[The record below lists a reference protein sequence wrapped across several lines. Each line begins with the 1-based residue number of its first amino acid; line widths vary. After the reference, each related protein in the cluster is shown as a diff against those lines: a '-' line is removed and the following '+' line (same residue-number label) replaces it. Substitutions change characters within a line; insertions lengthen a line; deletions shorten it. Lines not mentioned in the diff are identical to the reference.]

1 MDDLLKTAMELLD
14 NSNYKTVGT
23 GEYPEIPDGDYRVNI
38 DKVDLKQSTKGTDYI
53 NITVTIVDGD
63 YTNQKM
69 FVPYYFSEKTIK
81 SSYAKLMSL
90 IASCGYEPSAE
101 MFQDFETLRDGLET
115 LVDKAVNCEKKTK
128 GEYVNYTLKGD
139 VE

>member
-1 MDDLLKTAMELLD
+1 MEDLLKTAMELLD

-23 GEYPEIPDGDYRVNI
+23 GDYPEIPDGDYAVNI
-38 DKVDLKQSTKGTDYI
+38 DKVDLKQSSKGTDYI
-53 NITVTIVDGD
+53 NITVTILDGD
-63 YTNQKM
+63 YINQKM

-81 SSYAKLMSL
+81 NSYAKLMSL

-115 LVDKAVNCEKKTK
+115 LVNKAVSCEKKTK
-128 GEYVNYTLKGD
+128 GEYTNYTLKGD